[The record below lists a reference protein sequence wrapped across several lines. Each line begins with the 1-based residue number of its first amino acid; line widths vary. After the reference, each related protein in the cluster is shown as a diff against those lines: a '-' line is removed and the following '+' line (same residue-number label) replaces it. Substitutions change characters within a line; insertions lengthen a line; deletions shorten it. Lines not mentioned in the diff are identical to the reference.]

1 MGLFYKKEMKISL
14 PTPRVS
20 FLSPVFS
27 FLPFTKTLE
36 RVFQSFSSSNLGIF
50 FRKTHSEVLFQGKKN
65 STNVFRNIYS
75 KAKKEDRGGRKET
88 WVWGKKFSKEIIM
101 DLFKKK

>member
-36 RVFQSFSSSNLGIF
+36 RVFQSFSSSNLGNF

-75 KAKKEDRGGRKET
+75 KAKKEDRGVE
-88 WVWGKKFSKEIIM
+88 KKHGFGERN
-101 DLFKKK
+101 FQKK

>member
-36 RVFQSFSSSNLGIF
+36 RVFQSFSSSNLEKIQKICSKIF
-50 FRKTHSEVLFQGKKN
+50 IQGQKN
-65 STNVFRNIYS
+65 EDWGLQKNHGGFGKRNFLI
-75 KAKKEDRGGRKET
+75 AL
-88 WVWGKKFSKEIIM
+88 I
-101 DLFKKK
+101 